1 MKSIKLQARELQ
13 HALMHVLRGTAFGVQ
28 IYRAPDGTRFNICA
42 TLYREP
48 INNGGPIAILD
59 DLTLDNV
66 PYILAKL
73 SEHTQRRIY
82 FTVYVK
88 ARPNKPTIYFI
99 EVPYASGSRRI
110 GAQLADA
117 LHASAVRDDDITIV
131 HSRRTDEV
139 SFCEY
144 REFYLYE
151 TLEA

>member
-28 IYRAPDGTRFNICA
+28 IYRAPNGTQFNICA

-48 INNGGPIAILD
+48 INNGGPVAVLD
-59 DLTLDNV
+59 DLSLNNV

-82 FTVYVK
+82 FNVYVTV
-88 ARPNKPTIYFI
+88 RPNKPPIYFI
-99 EVPYASGSRRI
+99 EVPASGSRRI
-110 GAQLADA
+110 GAQLAAA
-117 LHASAVRDDDITIV
+117 LHESAVRDDDLTIV
-131 HSRRTDEV
+131 HSGRTDEV
-139 SFCEY
+139 SFCDY

-151 TLEA
+151 TLDI